1 MRCPKCGYISFDKEE
16 ICRGC
21 KKNIAKFSLELSG
34 VVLRSE
40 VPDFLWFEKPEE
52 EEPEEDTEEENT
64 EADSDDVDVASSA
77 DLGLGENTVEFAA
90 DRGNDLDASLAE
102 EEGKEIE
109 FDLSSDGGGAE
120 EEAKNEIEFD
130 LSMSDAEEKT
140 PAPEPAPAKKDS
152 KKDSGLDLSMESS
165 AGSDLDLGLEGLD
178 FDLDDST
185 GATAPP
191 PKPEKPAKPAAA
203 KQEKAP
209 VKSAKEPSL
218 DLSGLDLSDLMPPA
232 AAGEKTDFSF
242 SGIGELSLE
251 SEGGKA
257 ASKTAGKKETTKST
271 DTLPDLSM
279 DGLDLNSPILPP
291 AASAAGKKLRPAA
304 KTGTALDDFNIDLGD
319 LLSGSGDGKKKK

>member
-16 ICRGC
+16 VCRGC

-52 EEPEEDTEEENT
+52 EEPEEDAEEEST
-64 EADSDDVDVASSA
+64 EADSDEVDVASSA
-77 DLGLGENTVEFAA
+77 DLGENTVEFAA
-90 DRGNDLDASLAE
+90 DGGDELDASLA

-130 LSMSDAEEKT
+130 LSLSDAEEKT
-140 PAPEPAPAKKDS
+140 PAPEPAPAKKEG

-165 AGSDLDLGLEGLD
+165 GGSDLDLGLEGLD

-185 GATAPP
+185 GATNSAP
-191 PKPEKPAKPAAA
+191 KSEKLAKPVAA

-209 VKSAKEPSL
+209 AKSAKEPLL
-218 DLSGLDLSDLMPPA
+218 DLSGLDLSGLMPPA
-232 AAGEKTDFSF
+232 AEGEKTDFSF

-251 SEGGKA
+251 NEGGKA
-257 ASKTAGKKETTKST
+257 AGKTAGKKEKTKST
-271 DTLPDLSM
+271 DALPDLSM
-279 DGLDLNSPILPP
+279 DGLDLSSPILPP

-319 LLSGSGDGKKKK
+319 LLSGTGDGKKKK